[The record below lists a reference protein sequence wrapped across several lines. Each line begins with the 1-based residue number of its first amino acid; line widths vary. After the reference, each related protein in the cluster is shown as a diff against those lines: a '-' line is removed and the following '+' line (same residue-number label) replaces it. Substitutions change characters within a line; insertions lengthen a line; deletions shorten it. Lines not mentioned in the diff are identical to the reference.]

1 MWALCAS
8 GAAST
13 VLSLLSGY
21 PERSTTARGET
32 AAPSSS
38 SPIGQVLCVESDSTG
53 SDTRCRQG
61 DGWSCGTTA
70 TRPIAVDWEKAVL
83 DGVIIR
89 QIHGPC
95 FGTCPAYSITIWGDG
110 RIEYFGASQVLA
122 CGVRHK
128 QIAMEDVRRLIDSA
142 RTSGFFWR
150 DVEPDKLCDFWT
162 DLPTVVT
169 RIDMPGYGRAIEH
182 SYGVRCFPEEL
193 QAFEDEIPRVA
204 GVQEWTGTGDRLR
217 FCDAVDR

>member
-1 MWALCAS
+1 MVLRNWHRFVFLCVL
-8 GAAST
+8 GCT
-13 VLSLLSGY
+13 PERLSLLSHPSMRLGY
-21 PERSTTARGET
+21 
-32 AAPSSS
+32 
-38 SPIGQVLCVESDSTG
+38 
-53 SDTRCRQG
+53 QG
-61 DGWSCGTTA
+61 YVGKQGTTA

-95 FGTCPAYSITIWGDG
+95 FGTCPAYSISIWGDG

-217 FCDAVDR
+217 FCDAVDYVSD